1 LADKNV
7 VLEKYPEVRFVH
19 PAAMAPWANG
29 AVESLVRITRSRIE
43 KMTKGQA
50 MTKDQYK
57 LLFAES
63 QNLLNNRPLTAK
75 VTGDRFDTITPSDLV
90 YGRST
95 KNLLGPSDCKSTK
108 GNKFGIQNNDF
119 VKQLRHRRMLLN
131 IFWRLFYSEYV
142 SELAVKPAWRQGG
155 VMPPCQVGDVV
166 LAVPPPKR
174 KSKATKRKS
183 KKKARELAG
192 VKTYQFG
199 GYVLPSRG
207 HWQLAVVTHVFPD
220 EEGIVRNATVRLQD
234 GTVMTRNVRSLALLE
249 GVNANMGGSDP
260 PTDL

>member
-1 LADKNV
+1 
-7 VLEKYPEVRFVH
+7 
-19 PAAMAPWANG
+19 
-29 AVESLVRITRSRIE
+29 
-43 KMTKGQA
+43 
-50 MTKDQYK
+50 
-57 LLFAES
+57 
-63 QNLLNNRPLTAK
+63 
-75 VTGDRFDTITPSDLV
+75 
-90 YGRST
+90 
-95 KNLLGPSDCKSTK
+95 
-108 GNKFGIQNNDF
+108 
-119 VKQLRHRRMLLN
+119 
-131 IFWRLFYSEYV
+131 
-142 SELAVKPAWRQGG
+142 
-155 VMPPCQVGDVV
+155 MPPCQVGDVV